1 MIKSETSAGTHFA
14 GRVRSLAVA
23 MAAAGIIGSG
33 VLIGSVSPLRAE
45 SLTPGPIN
53 TQPAAPGAPV
63 SGHPASFADLVE
75 KVSPAVVS
83 IRVVEEETVN
93 ASEMPDNP
101 FPPGS
106 PFEHFF
112 EQLQP
117 RGPNGAPNGA
127 PMKRKAMA
135 QGSGFIISPD
145 GYIVTNNHV
154 VANGKEITV
163 VFKDGTEETAKLI
176 GRDPK
181 TDLALVK
188 VKPTK
193 PLPYVQFSQK
203 DTLRVGDW
211 VVAVGNPF
219 GLGGSVTAG
228 IVSARGRD
236 IGSGPYDDFIQLDA
250 PINKG
255 NSGGPTF
262 DVDGNVVGVNTA
274 IYSPSGGSVGIG
286 FAIPADVASSVIN
299 QLKSGGKV
307 VRGYL
312 GVTIQPIDKDIAS
325 SLGLSGDKGA
335 IVAQVSPESPAAR
348 SGIKQGDVIL
358 QIDGQDM
365 PDARSVSRRVA
376 ALQPGDKAEVV
387 VWRNGSK
394 DTVAVK
400 IGTFPD
406 AVETASADAASVEK
420 PKTATSLGLS
430 LQGGKD
436 GVVIQ
441 NVDPNSDAADKGI
454 QKGDLIVNIDGRAV
468 AAPADVVDAVKAAKK
483 ADKKSALLLVRSGE
497 QQRFVALTLEKN

>member
-1 MIKSETSAGTHFA
+1 MMKTETMARAPFA
-14 GRVRSLAVA
+14 QRTRSLAMA
-23 MAAAGIIGSG
+23 LMAAGVIGSS
-33 VLIGSVSPLRAE
+33 VLVGSVSPLRAE

-83 IRVVEEETVN
+83 IRVVEEETVR

-112 EQLQP
+112 DQLQP
-117 RGPNGAPNGA
+117 KGQDGK

-145 GYIVTNNHV
+145 GFIVTNNHV
-154 VANGKEITV
+154 VEGGKEITV

-188 VKPTK
+188 VKPGK
-193 PLPYVQFSQK
+193 PLPYVQFSKK

-236 IGSGPYDDFIQLDA
+236 IGTGPYNDFIQIDA

-286 FAIPADVASSVIN
+286 FAIPAETAASVIE
-299 QLKSGGKV
+299 QLKTHGKV

-312 GVTIQPIDKDIAS
+312 GVTIQPLDKDIAS
-325 SLGLSGDKGA
+325 SLGLEADKGA
-335 IVAQVSPESPAAR
+335 IVAQVSPDSPAAKA
-348 SGIKQGDVIL
+348 GVKQGDVIL
-358 QIDGQDM
+358 KLGDEAM
-365 PDARSVSRRVA
+365 PDARAVSRHVA
-376 ALQPGDKAEVV
+376 ELQPGDKAVV
-387 VWRNGSK
+387 TIWRNGK
-394 DTVAVK
+394 QQAVNVN

-406 AVETASADAASVEK
+406 NLDTASAAPANEAK
-420 PKTATSLGLS
+420 PKAATSLGLS
-430 LQGGKD
+430 LQGSKD

-454 QKGDLIVNIDGRAV
+454 QTGDIVLNVDGKGAK
-468 AAPADVVDAVKAAKK
+468 APADVVDAVAAAKKAAKK
-483 ADKKSALLLVRSGE
+483 SVLLLIQSGG
-497 QQRFVALTLEKN
+497 QQRFVALTLDNN

>member
-1 MIKSETSAGTHFA
+1 MRKTETMAHAPSVRRT
-14 GRVRSLAVA
+14 RSLAMA
-23 MAAAGIIGSG
+23 LAAAGVIGSS
-33 VLIGSVSPLRAE
+33 VLAGSVSPLRAE

-53 TQPAAPGAPV
+53 TQPVAPGAPV

-83 IRVVEEETVN
+83 IRVVEEETVG

-112 EQLQP
+112 DQLQP
-117 RGPNGAPNGA
+117 KGPDGK

-145 GYIVTNNHV
+145 GFIVTNNHV
-154 VANGKEITV
+154 VEGGKEITV

-193 PLPYVQFSQK
+193 PLPYVQFSKK

-236 IGSGPYDDFIQLDA
+236 IGSGPYDDFIQIDA

-286 FAIPADVASSVIN
+286 FAIPAETVSSVIE
-299 QLKSGGKV
+299 QLKTHGKV

-312 GVTIQPIDKDIAS
+312 GVTIQPLDKDIAS
-325 SLGLSGDKGA
+325 SLGLEADKGA
-335 IVAQVSPESPAAR
+335 IVAQVSPDSPAAKA
-348 SGIKQGDVIL
+348 GIKQGDVIL
-358 QIDGQDM
+358 KLGDEDM
-365 PDARSVSRRVA
+365 PDARAVSRHVA
-376 ALQPGDKAEVV
+376 ALQPGDKAVV
-387 VWRNGSK
+387 TIWRDGK
-394 DTVAVK
+394 KQAVNVN

-406 AVETASADAASVEK
+406 NLDTASAAPADAAK

-441 NVDPNSDAADKGI
+441 NVDPNSDAADKGVQTGDVI
-454 QKGDLIVNIDGRAV
+454 LNVDGKGAK
-468 AAPADVVDAVKAAKK
+468 APADVVDAVAAAKKAAKK
-483 ADKKSALLLVRSGE
+483 SVLLLIRTGG
-497 QQRFVALTLEKN
+497 QQRFVALTLGDN